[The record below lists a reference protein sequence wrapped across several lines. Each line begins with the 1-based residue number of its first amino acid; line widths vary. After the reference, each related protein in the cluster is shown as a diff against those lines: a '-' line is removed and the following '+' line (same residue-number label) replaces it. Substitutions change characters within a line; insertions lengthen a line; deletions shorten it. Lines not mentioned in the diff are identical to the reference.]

1 MERSSFTDF
10 SCSIARTLEVIG
22 EWWTLLILRD
32 LFLGFERFD
41 DIQRNLGVASNILT
55 ARLKKM
61 MEQGIVERRTDAED
75 KRVWRYSLTR
85 QGRDLYPV
93 LLALTAWGDK
103 WRTTEGRQA
112 LLVRHQHCGH
122 VTSAVPFCVMCK
134 EELQLEDIRFEAGPG
149 GKEAPGT
156 ALMGQVL
163 GRPKELDSTQK

>member
-1 MERSSFTDF
+1 MERSSFSDF

-61 MEQGIVERRTDAED
+61 MEQGIVERKSDTQD
-75 KRVWRYSLTR
+75 KRVWRYSLTQ

-103 WRTTEGRQA
+103 WRTAEGQQP
-112 LLVRHQHCGH
+112 LLIRHQQCGH
-122 VTSAVPFCVMCK
+122 ITSVIPACVVCK
-134 EELQLEDIRFEAGPG
+134 EELKLDDLQYEPGPG
-149 GKEAPGT
+149 GQETAGT

-163 GRPKELDSTQK
+163 SRRR